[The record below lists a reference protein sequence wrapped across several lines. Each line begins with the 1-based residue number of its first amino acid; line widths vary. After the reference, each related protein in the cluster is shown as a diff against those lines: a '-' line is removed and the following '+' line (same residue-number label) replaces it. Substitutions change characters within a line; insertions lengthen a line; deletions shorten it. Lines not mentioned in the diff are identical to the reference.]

1 MGGRKGDGFND
12 LLNFINENKLND
24 RINLVGEVS
33 HQKKIEL
40 FQSSLLYVQ
49 PSYFEGF
56 GLATAEALACGCA
69 VIACDV
75 GEVKNVL
82 GSGAKCGNWK

>member
-1 MGGRKGDGFND
+1 MYLLNVLWVEEKGDGFND

-40 FQSSLLYVQ
+40 FQSSYVICSTLIFRRIWV
-49 PSYFEGF
+49 SY
-56 GLATAEALACGCA
+56 C
-69 VIACDV
+69 
-75 GEVKNVL
+75 
-82 GSGAKCGNWK
+82 